1 VSLGDVAAFADVAAA
16 GAVTQAVAA
25 QDVGAGKIAAAIAP
39 AADADT
45 GVPAAASSAP
55 VGPEENRADGKV
67 AGSSIRV
74 HVAAMAAAT
83 CSFIAPQGG
92 AITA

>member
-1 VSLGDVAAFADVAAA
+1 MWPPLL
-16 GAVTQAVAA
+16 TWPP
-25 QDVGAGKIAAAIAP
+25 P
-39 AADADT
+39 ARSRKRWLPRT
-45 GVPAAASSAP
+45 SAP
-55 VGPEENRADGKV
+55 VGPEEDRADGKV